1 LTCVTVATLISGKIL
16 MIAAEHLKSQQK
28 CDFTQCSMVRRFRWT
43 KNAAILLRH
52 AVIPNFFFFKK
63 ITLVLFFFYIH
74 NPDRDCI
81 FHRQKHMNPF
91 EMYARQLVRCLPR
104 FPHDQSVVR
113 LVDCAEVNE
122 GIRKSLKEL
131 KMKKAQVRRQTNNE
145 GSSIE
150 ALEANPVD
158 SNTIPNVH
166 VNEVDHPVL
175 TDDTNSFN
183 ASSVLG
189 AIEILPS
196 VSSISEP
203 RSLLDLAEDNNL
215 LQQEQGIVNFTEGE
229 TEDSVLHDS
238 HASIT
243 LGSLTV
249 SSVTDISDNKQKDYN
264 GINHDVGTNNF
275 LSLPTQGGERHM
287 TSVVDLESVPIDS
300 SDESTASRGISEEIS
315 FTSIEAEDMSELNT
329 LSAYE
334 SEECSFSA
342 FNSIEHDDDSTES
355 SGKTVES
362 GSDDW
367 DLVSDK

>member
-1 LTCVTVATLISGKIL
+1 
-16 MIAAEHLKSQQK
+16 
-28 CDFTQCSMVRRFRWT
+28 
-43 KNAAILLRH
+43 
-52 AVIPNFFFFKK
+52 
-63 ITLVLFFFYIH
+63 
-74 NPDRDCI
+74 
-81 FHRQKHMNPF
+81 MNPF
-91 EMYARQLVRCLPR
+91 EMYARQLVRYLPR
-104 FPHDQSVVR
+104 FPHEQSVVR

-131 KMKKAQVRRQTNNE
+131 KMQNSQVRRRTNNE
-145 GSSIE
+145 ESSIE
-150 ALEANPVD
+150 ALEANPSD
-158 SNTIPNVH
+158 SNTLPNVH

-183 ASSVLG
+183 VSSVLG

-196 VSSISEP
+196 VSSISELQ
-203 RSLLDLAEDNNL
+203 SLLDLAEDNNM
-215 LQQEQGIVNFTEGE
+215 LQQEQANISFAEGE

-249 SSVTDISDNKQKDYN
+249 SSVTDTSDNKQKDYN
-264 GINHDVGTNNF
+264 DNSHDVGTNNS
-275 LSLPTQGGERHM
+275 LSLPTQGGERQM

-300 SDESTASRGISEEIS
+300 SDESSASREISEESS
-315 FTSIEAEDMSELNT
+315 FTSIEAEDMSEVNT
-329 LSAYE
+329 FSAYE
-334 SEECSFSA
+334 SEECSLNA

-355 SGKTVES
+355 SVKTVES